1 MRIAVLASGTG
12 SNFEAIMI
20 AKREGVVTDDI
31 CLLFSDQKQA
41 LVLEKAKKY
50 GVPSV
55 SFSLHDFSSK
65 ELYEKKLRDLL
76 VSKKI
81 DFVVL
86 AGYMKILGSVML
98 ETYANR
104 IINIHPS
111 LLPSFPGRHGIKDA
125 FTYGVKVTG
134 VTIHYVDDGV
144 DTGPIIAQKA
154 VEINPYDTLE
164 TLEIKIHST
173 EHALYPQVIAKLTK
187 NENKKENF

>member
-1 MRIAVLASGTG
+1 MRIAILASGTG
-12 SNFEAIMI
+12 SNFEAIMK
-20 AKREGVVTDDI
+20 AKQKGIVTDDI

-41 LVLEKAKKY
+41 PVLEKAKKY
-50 GVPSV
+50 GIPTV
-55 SFSLHDFSSK
+55 SFSPSEFASK
-65 ELYEKKLRDLL
+65 ELYEKQLRELL
-76 VSKKI
+76 LSQKI
-81 DFVVL
+81 GFVVL
-86 AGYMKILGSVML
+86 AGYMRILGSGML

-173 EHALYPQVIAKLTK
+173 EHALYPQVIAELTK
-187 NENKKENF
+187 NMN